1 MNNTS
6 PSPSPPPPT
15 LSAPGPRATALLK
28 LHADCT
34 THVLRTISY
43 ANFSACFPTP
53 SREVPSAV
61 RNLHEQFTQKL
72 GDVLRREFEVI
83 LQDRN
88 VVESLNGLDRL
99 VEEGRRR
106 KRMAEEEAAAGS
118 GNGGNEGAGRQGSG
132 IKRPIPPHTLPARQL
147 YLSHLAP
154 SLAMYAAQIEERQG
168 VLSKANAGLAERVL
182 QQRREIG
189 ALLAGLERVV
199 RDLGGSVD
207 ALTGEGNGNDEEGEE
222 EELDLEKVKEMV
234 RGVEGDLRKRERER
248 GTV

>member
-43 ANFSACFPTP
+43 ANFSGCFPTP

-106 KRMAEEEAAAGS
+106 KRMAEEEAAAVDSS
-118 GNGGNEGAGRQGSG
+118 GNGGNEGGSG
-132 IKRPIPPHTLPARQL
+132 VKRPIPPHTLPARQL

-182 QQRREIG
+182 QQRRAIG
-189 ALLAGLERVV
+189 ALLEGLEGVV

-207 ALTGEGNGNDEEGEE
+207 ALTGEGNGNGNDVGGQEE
-222 EELDLEKVKEMV
+222 EEDLERVREIV

-248 GTV
+248 GAV